1 MRNTD
6 GSINTHDSNLNCCYV
21 CDEEMDEDDTLTIS
35 YGNCH
40 GQQVCT
46 ICGCW
51 TNDDEAVL
59 YEDTTR
65 TYDDEIYHNHQVVE
79 LHNGDYA
86 YVHDRELKVYENN
99 YGYFI
104 ESIHDHEEI
113 DGCYYHL
120 SDPELLKLKEN
131 QNN

>member
-1 MRNTD
+1 
-6 GSINTHDSNLNCCYV
+6 
-21 CDEEMDEDDTLTIS
+21 MDEDDTLTIS
-35 YGNCH
+35 YGNSR

-46 ICGCW
+46 SCGCW

-65 TYDDEIYHNHQVVE
+65 TYDDEIYHCNQVVE

-86 YVHDRELKVYENN
+86 YVHDRELNVYEND

-104 ESIHDHEEI
+104 ESIHEYEKI
-113 DGCYYHL
+113 DNAYYYL